1 MTEFFEL
8 NGLSVFWD
16 KLREYLKYKK
26 LKKETIKL
34 NDSLGRIVAKDIKA
48 EVNLPPFNRSTVD
61 GFAVRARDTAGAS
74 SSLPV
79 YLDLIGAVEM
89 GEKTDI
95 EVKAGQAAEIPTG
108 GMIPKGSDAALMV
121 EYTDYLDQSTIETS
135 KSLASGE
142 NIVIK
147 GEDIKAGDLLFS
159 AGHRIRPRD
168 IGAMA
173 GLGIIEVE
181 VWQRPDIT
189 VISTGDELIE
199 PEKEAGPGQ
208 IRDINS
214 YSISSFLESYG
225 ANIRNEGI
233 VKDKF
238 NLLKDSVSSNL
249 DSDLILISGGSSVGI
264 KDMTIDLLNS
274 LGEPG
279 VLLHGLAIKPGKPT
293 ILAISDGT
301 PIIGLPGHPASA
313 WTVNRILVKPILK
326 FLLGEI
332 EAEDIGKN
340 TQKYLFKARLTRN
353 ISSDKG
359 REEYIPV
366 RLFKNNKN
374 QLLAEPITGKS
385 SLITTLVKGDGLLR
399 IDTYEEGKNKD
410 EEVIIELIEAEI

>member
-16 KLREYLKYKK
+16 KLREYLKYKE

-34 NDSLGRIVAKDIKA
+34 NDSLGRIVAKDINA
-48 EVNLPPFNRSTVD
+48 EVNLPPFSRSTVD
-61 GFAVRARDTAGAS
+61 GFAVRAADTAGAS
-74 SSLPV
+74 SSLPA
-79 YLDLIGAVEM
+79 YLDLIGVVKM
-89 GEKTDI
+89 GEKTEI
-95 EVKAGQAAEIPTG
+95 EVKAGQAVEIPTG
-108 GMIPKGSDAALMV
+108 GMIPKGSDAVLMV
-121 EYTDYLDQSTIETS
+121 EYTDYLDQATIETS

-147 GEDIKAGDLLFS
+147 GEDIKVGDLLFS

-173 GLGIIEVE
+173 GLGITEVE

>member
-1 MTEFFEL
+1 MTEFLEL
-8 NGLSVFWD
+8 NGLNIFWD

-34 NDSLGRIVAKDIKA
+34 NESLGRIIAKNIKA
-48 EVNLPPFNRSTVD
+48 EVNLPPFSRSTVD
-61 GFAVRARDTAGAS
+61 GFAVRAGDTAGAS

-79 YLDLIGAVEM
+79 YLDLVGAVEM
-89 GEKTDI
+89 GEKTEI
-95 EVKAGQAAEIPTG
+95 EVKTGQAVEIPTG
-108 GMIPKGSDAALMV
+108 GMIPKGSDAVLMV

-135 KSLASGE
+135 KALASRE

-173 GLGIIEVE
+173 GLGITKLD

-199 PEKEAGPGQ
+199 PEKEAGPGK

-214 YSISSFLESYG
+214 YSISSFLKSYG

-332 EAEDIGKN
+332 GSEDIGKN
-340 TQKYLFKARLTRN
+340 TQKYLFKAKLTRN

-366 RLFKNNKN
+366 RLFKNDKN